1 VNIHNA
7 TMTKANSRPAEWSE
21 RFRKA
26 PLAREVVVGLEGHS
40 KEIWRRTFDLL
51 KEDSPEYRNAI
62 DEQFTEESRSHCGEL
77 LSAIIAI
84 AAGRLKNSDPFAFVR
99 KHAEWRARHQV
110 PLVASLHAYRLAHK
124 TYWGI
129 TRETLAK
136 QAKRKETLHALT
148 ILSDFWIELF
158 EVVGAVLEE
167 AHISEEA
174 RVVAENTRA
183 YTALIDDL
191 LAGNE
196 PARADARQLRL
207 LCGLRPGMKMAI
219 AVIRPF
225 ADDGETQVDLEVTLR
240 SLIRL
245 LHQVLPSSIFG
256 KLATLRHREVL
267 MIVGSDGDTAG
278 RFLKFLARRGFGKKR
293 GADSVGVAVSLDKED
308 VAQLPDA
315 LTEALMAADL
325 VSVSRPLIHFS
336 SIDLMEFL
344 IHRADKA
351 ALRLIPQWAHTAD
364 GQTQELFQTVRT
376 FADSDLNVKETAR
389 RMSVHTNTVYF
400 RLNQIK
406 KRTGIDPRTFSGASF
421 LLTLSRLLESHT
433 NSV

>member
-1 VNIHNA
+1 MQPRDMAEDI
-7 TMTKANSRPAEWSE
+7 RPAPTGESG
-21 RFRKA
+21 
-26 PLAREVVVGLEGHS
+26 VS
-40 KEIWRRTFDLL
+40 
-51 KEDSPEYRNAI
+51 
-62 DEQFTEESRSHCGEL
+62 QSRSHCGEL
-77 LSAIIAI
+77 LETIIAI

-219 AVIRPF
+219 AVIR
-225 ADDGETQVDLEVTLR
+225 
-240 SLIRL
+240 
-245 LHQVLPSSIFG
+245 
-256 KLATLRHREVL
+256 
-267 MIVGSDGDTAG
+267 
-278 RFLKFLARRGFGKKR
+278 
-293 GADSVGVAVSLDKED
+293 
-308 VAQLPDA
+308 
-315 LTEALMAADL
+315 
-325 VSVSRPLIHFS
+325 
-336 SIDLMEFL
+336 
-344 IHRADKA
+344 
-351 ALRLIPQWAHTAD
+351 
-364 GQTQELFQTVRT
+364 
-376 FADSDLNVKETAR
+376 
-389 RMSVHTNTVYF
+389 
-400 RLNQIK
+400 
-406 KRTGIDPRTFSGASF
+406 
-421 LLTLSRLLESHT
+421 
-433 NSV
+433 

>member
-1 VNIHNA
+1 MSI
-7 TMTKANSRPAEWSE
+7 S
-21 RFRKA
+21 A
-26 PLAREVVVGLEGHS
+26 P
-40 KEIWRRTFDLL
+40 
-51 KEDSPEYRNAI
+51 
-62 DEQFTEESRSHCGEL
+62 
-77 LSAIIAI
+77 
-84 AAGRLKNSDPFAFVR
+84 
-99 KHAEWRARHQV
+99 
-110 PLVASLHAYRLAHK
+110 
-124 TYWGI
+124 
-129 TRETLAK
+129 
-136 QAKRKETLHALT
+136 HALT

-267 MIVGSDGDTAG
+267 MIVGSD
-278 RFLKFLARRGFGKKR
+278 R
-293 GADSVGVAVSLDKED
+293 
-308 VAQLPDA
+308 
-315 LTEALMAADL
+315 
-325 VSVSRPLIHFS
+325 
-336 SIDLMEFL
+336 
-344 IHRADKA
+344 
-351 ALRLIPQWAHTAD
+351 
-364 GQTQELFQTVRT
+364 
-376 FADSDLNVKETAR
+376 
-389 RMSVHTNTVYF
+389 
-400 RLNQIK
+400 
-406 KRTGIDPRTFSGASF
+406 
-421 LLTLSRLLESHT
+421 
-433 NSV
+433 